1 MGGLSL
7 MRKYLLI
14 LVVIAVSIS
23 SLGIQQAHASQ
34 YHYFYE
40 DTTISTKDD
49 CTKASGEWV
58 TIVGTPPKEY
68 CRISSTP
75 MLEVSTI
82 MDAGWLAS
90 CMKQRIDN
98 KGWSSSEIAEYDM
111 TPKMAYNDAMAY
123 GFAGNGDDDGISD
136 CTNGSAQKIFTDL
149 GFSDFLQVLDFLDCE
164 KTDGGSG
171 RNCENKNYNSTEI
184 LEKILSRKF
193 NHPTPEMGSEA
204 KYWFFYDTALTACN
218 LSKVD
223 NPTSAQRNDALS
235 TEDTSHHVM
244 LKEYDTSSKSM
255 VDVVYAITDGLDKGR
270 RIDPTMSN
278 ALYSYFGADSSVS
291 EMTCGELAKKTLDPT
306 LSSSFLAWAKNHEAI
321 LKKVNDQLSNSQTTQ
336 GKSTCAVGGIGWI
349 ICPVM
354 NFLSSLMDRIMEFLG
369 EHFLKTDPEL
379 FQAND
384 KNGTYVAWKIFRNYA
399 NIAFILVFLII
410 IFSQISSVG
419 ISNYGLKRMLPRL
432 IIAAILVNISYFICQ
447 AAVDLSNFIGFAT
460 SSLFD
465 GIVSQVNNAAPG
477 GTTDTG
483 SWESTIGSVLLVG
496 AGLALALALGILV
509 PALLAALMII
519 VILLVRK
526 ALIVLLIVISPLA
539 FVAYL
544 LPNTEQWFKKWYSML
559 LKLLM
564 VFPIIAAVFGGS
576 KLASAVINAAGAS
589 TINGTTGEDDAKWSL
604 QLIALGVTVV
614 PFFVVPGLLK
624 GAVAASGAL
633 GAKLQGWGN
642 KATGRVGAKSKEG
655 YIGRNL
661 AERKKITAARN
672 AQIAGGTYKG
682 RGGVFNPRNLRS
694 AASGRLNRSAI
705 TGKAGDR
712 IANMG
717 EALEDQEFNEQV
729 KAASVGI
736 SQQSSGDVLKS
747 YQSGGMT
754 EAQKAAAIEHIMS
767 KGSFGERKALVES
780 VDKNMSRAL
789 RKRISDG
796 VYAKGDQNIFGS
808 GIGADIAAGSI
819 GGESGLR
826 QKTLESINGGH
837 VNGEHL
843 VQGERSTQYLA
854 DVALGEKTEKDIDP
868 ITGKQRVDP
877 ITGIG
882 LVKRT
887 SLGPTSA
894 AHTAAQG
901 FLASA
906 RTEAQ
911 RNTGTKAK
919 AAGAAMDTELKRF

>member
-1 MGGLSL
+1 
-7 MRKYLLI
+7 
-14 LVVIAVSIS
+14 
-23 SLGIQQAHASQ
+23 
-34 YHYFYE
+34 
-40 DTTISTKDD
+40 
-49 CTKASGEWV
+49 
-58 TIVGTPPKEY
+58 
-68 CRISSTP
+68 
-75 MLEVSTI
+75 
-82 MDAGWLAS
+82 
-90 CMKQRIDN
+90 
-98 KGWSSSEIAEYDM
+98 
-111 TPKMAYNDAMAY
+111 
-123 GFAGNGDDDGISD
+123 
-136 CTNGSAQKIFTDL
+136 
-149 GFSDFLQVLDFLDCE
+149 
-164 KTDGGSG
+164 
-171 RNCENKNYNSTEI
+171 
-184 LEKILSRKF
+184 
-193 NHPTPEMGSEA
+193 
-204 KYWFFYDTALTACN
+204 
-218 LSKVD
+218 
-223 NPTSAQRNDALS
+223 
-235 TEDTSHHVM
+235 
-244 LKEYDTSSKSM
+244 
-255 VDVVYAITDGLDKGR
+255 
-270 RIDPTMSN
+270 
-278 ALYSYFGADSSVS
+278 
-291 EMTCGELAKKTLDPT
+291 
-306 LSSSFLAWAKNHEAI
+306 
-321 LKKVNDQLSNSQTTQ
+321 
-336 GKSTCAVGGIGWI
+336 
-349 ICPVM
+349 
-354 NFLSSLMDRIMEFLG
+354 
-369 EHFLKTDPEL
+369 
-379 FQAND
+379 
-384 KNGTYVAWKIFRNYA
+384 
-399 NIAFILVFLII
+399 
-410 IFSQISSVG
+410 
-419 ISNYGLKRMLPRL
+419 
-432 IIAAILVNISYFICQ
+432 
-447 AAVDLSNFIGFAT
+447 
-460 SSLFD
+460 
-465 GIVSQVNNAAPG
+465 
-477 GTTDTG
+477 
-483 SWESTIGSVLLVG
+483 
-496 AGLALALALGILV
+496 
-509 PALLAALMII
+509 
-519 VILLVRK
+519 
-526 ALIVLLIVISPLA
+526 
-539 FVAYL
+539 
-544 LPNTEQWFKKWYSML
+544 
-559 LKLLM
+559 M

-780 VDKNMSRAL
+780 VDKNMSGAL

-843 VQGERSTQYLA
+843 VQGEGSTQYLA